1 LSNSVG
7 ADTMKSIDLLAGNIT
22 TSLQRIVGDGREVR
36 PILALSDC
44 LTRTIAATCGTAHVW
59 LQSMRGMG
67 HGRKYTE

>member
-1 LSNSVG
+1 
-7 ADTMKSIDLLAGNIT
+7 MKSIDLLAGNIT

-59 LQSMRGMG
+59 LKRHQEHLPGLASGS
-67 HGRKYTE
+67 GRPYYAR